1 MNDENI
7 PVDMDYFYNE
17 TELPKEEVNR
27 NAFNIYNM
35 YHSKGWNIFEN
46 YIKSIKEAT
55 VYASKLKE
63 ANESLESY
71 AAKRLSAD
79 AVSDTLDQVVNYV
92 KSIAENY
99 KN

>member
-17 TELPKEEVNR
+17 IVAPKEEANR
-27 NAFNIYNM
+27 DAFNIHNM
-35 YHSKGWNIFEN
+35 YHSKGWTIFEN
-46 YIKSIKEAT
+46 YVKAIKEAT
-55 VYASKLKE
+55 VYDSKLKE

-79 AVSDTLDQVVNYV
+79 AVCDTLDQVVSYV

-99 KN
+99 KD

>member
-7 PVDMDYFYNE
+7 PVDIDYFYNE
-17 TELPKEEVNR
+17 IALPKEEANTD
-27 NAFNIYNM
+27 AFNIHNM
-35 YHSKGWNIFEN
+35 YHSKGWTIFKN
-46 YIKSIKEAT
+46 YVKAIKEAT
-55 VYASKLKE
+55 IYDSKLKQP
-63 ANESLESY
+63 NESLESY